1 MLLYVEWD
9 TLNILIDRIKS
20 ISKNYAY
27 IQHDKDLEEDKT
39 PKKVHIHC
47 VVEMS
52 AKRTINGLYDMLAD
66 TCVGFTSNLIII
78 PGNVNSQIR
87 YLTHIDYPE
96 KYPYEYNDIKTNNQQ
111 WLKELYE
118 IETDDLTAYKIIDT
132 FINETNKNISLSEI
146 GTLCIEKNCFK
157 FYKAKTYLIKQLLFE
172 HNKMFDTN
180 NLIQSK
186 VDRETIKAI
195 GRIQKENSVIT
206 KLANTFDRVNV
217 ENDNGDI
224 IEIMNTGKKRKQ

>member
-9 TLNILIDRIKS
+9 TLNILIDRIK
-20 ISKNYAY
+20 IIAKNYAY
-27 IQHDKDLEEDKT
+27 IQHDKDLEEDKKT
-39 PKKVHIHC
+39 PKKVHIHF

-66 TCVGFTSNLIII
+66 TCVGFTNNLIII

-96 KYPYEYNDIKTNNQQ
+96 KYPYEYNDIITNNPQ

-132 FINETNKNISLSEI
+132 YINETDKNISLSEI
-146 GTLCIEKNCFK
+146 GSLCIEKNCFK
-157 FYKAKTYLIKQLLFE
+157 FYKSKTYLIKQLIFE
-172 HNKMFDTN
+172 HNKKYDTEN
-180 NLIQSK
+180 FIQNK
-186 VDRETIKAI
+186 VERETIKAI
-195 GRIQKENSVIT
+195 GKVQRENSLIS
-206 KLANTFDRVNV
+206 KLANTFDRVEI
-217 ENDNGDI
+217 ENDTGDT
-224 IEIMNTGKKRKQ
+224 IELMNTGVKRK